1 MLRPIYRVEGK
12 LRFCPLDK
20 CPCYGQVCPGKLRK
34 CFYEPQC
41 WRGYLDT
48 VIALFTLRFRRDES
62 NKQVGFAGK
71 DKERTIK

>member
-20 CPCYGQVCPGKLRK
+20 CSHYGAATKYPRK